1 MSSVTS
7 EVARQRFRSV
17 FARVEANPVFSHVR
31 NAVFIIVLYR
41 FLSRA
46 FIQAAIKGPVT
57 AARDY
62 FNSFVQRFILI
73 ARASVPGANS
83 LVKKEIAKQI
93 KSIEKKMVRV
103 APGEKVY
110 RALPTTGLSEPAV
123 RKELDRYQSMGD
135 VDWKAGRISG
145 AIYHGGE
152 EVSALITD
160 AFSRFTITN
169 PLHPEIFPGIRKME
183 AEVVSMV
190 LRMYNGPETACG
202 SVTSGGTESLLM
214 AVKAYRDMAREQR
227 GVTEPEMVV
236 PVTIHAAF
244 DKAESYFG
252 VKLIHIPIHPVTG
265 KVDLVRVARAINRN
279 TIMVA
284 GSAPNFPHGII
295 DDIPALAALAKKAGI
310 GMHVDCCLGGF
321 VVPFQEKA
329 GFALEHA
336 VDFRVDGVT
345 SISVDTHKYGF
356 APKGSSVVMYRSKEI
371 RDFQYFV
378 TTEWP
383 GGIYASPTIAGS
395 RPGAL
400 IAGCWAAMVHFGED
414 GYVKSTKQIM
424 ETARKIKAGVLE
436 IKSLELIGDPL
447 TTVIAFRAAA
457 HTSINTYAIADL
469 LSRKHWHLNV
479 LQNPPAI
486 HIACTMLTVNAVD
499 QLLDDL
505 RQAVSEIEKDPEAG
519 KGAVAAIYG
528 TCASV
533 PDRTIVADVTRGFL
547 DALTKI

>member
-1 MSSVTS
+1 MSPAPAATAVQK
-7 EVARQRFRSV
+7 VNMAL
-17 FARVEANPVFSHVR
+17 ARVNSQPLVSLLK
-31 NAVFIIVLYR
+31 NAIVLLVLYR
-41 FLSRA
+41 YLSRA
-46 FIQAAIKGPVT
+46 AMQAAIKGPVQ
-57 AARDY
+57 AAREFY
-62 FNSFVQRFILI
+62 KRSLQRIIVLTRKTVPAANTLVQ
-73 ARASVPGANS
+73 
-83 LVKKEIAKQI
+83 KQIAKQI
-93 KSIEKKMVRV
+93 KGIEKQMVKL

-110 RALPTTGLSEPAV
+110 RALPPNGMTDPEV
-123 RKELDRYQSMGD
+123 RKELERYQAMGD
-135 VDWKAGRISG
+135 VDWKEGKISG

-152 EVSALITD
+152 AVNSLITD

-190 LRMYNGPETACG
+190 LRMYNAPDTGCG

-214 AVKAYRDMAREQR
+214 AVKAYRDMAREKR
-227 GVTEPEMVV
+227 GVTEPEMVI

-252 VKLIHIPIHPVTG
+252 VKIVHIPVNATTG
-265 KVDLVRVARAINRN
+265 KVDMVKVARAINRN
-279 TIMVA
+279 TIMLA
-284 GSAPNFPHGII
+284 GSAPNFPHGIV
-295 DDIPALAALAKKAGI
+295 DDIPALAALAKKHKI

-321 VVPFQEKA
+321 IVPFLEKA
-329 GFALEHA
+329 GFPLEHP

-356 APKGSSVVMYRSKEI
+356 APKGSSVIMYRAKEY
-371 RDFQYFV
+371 RDYQYFV

-383 GGIYASPTIAGS
+383 GGIYASPSIAGS

-400 IAGCWAAMVHFGED
+400 IAGCWAALIHFGEA
-414 GYVKSTKQIM
+414 GYVKSTKEIM
-424 ETARKIKAGVLE
+424 TAAMKIKAGVKTIDGL
-436 IKSLELIGDPL
+436 KLIGDPL
-447 TTVIAFRAAA
+447 ITVVAFSGVGAV
-457 HTSINTYAIADL
+457 NTYAVADL

-486 HIACTMLTVNAVD
+486 HIACTMLTVKAAD
-499 QLLDDL
+499 QLLVDL
-505 RQAVSEIEKDPEAG
+505 QDAVTDIKNNPEAG

-528 TCASV
+528 TAASV
-533 PDRTIVADVTRGFL
+533 PDRTIIADVTRGFL

>member
-1 MSSVTS
+1 MSPASAATAVQK
-7 EVARQRFRSV
+7 VNMAL
-17 FARVEANPVFSHVR
+17 ARVNSQPLVSLLK
-31 NAVFIIVLYR
+31 NAIVLLVLYR
-41 FLSRA
+41 YLSRA
-46 FIQAAIKGPVT
+46 AMQAAIKGPLQ
-57 AARDY
+57 AAREFY
-62 FNSFVQRFILI
+62 KRSLQRIIVLTRKTVPAANTLVQ
-73 ARASVPGANS
+73 
-83 LVKKEIAKQI
+83 KQIAKQI
-93 KSIEKKMVRV
+93 KGIEKQMVKL

-110 RALPTTGLSEPAV
+110 RALPPNGMTDPEV
-123 RKELDRYQSMGD
+123 RKELERYQAMGD
-135 VDWKAGRISG
+135 VDWKEGKISG

-152 EVSALITD
+152 AVNSLITD

-190 LRMYNGPETACG
+190 LRMYNAPDTGCG

-214 AVKAYRDMAREQR
+214 AVKAYRDMAREKR
-227 GVTEPEMVV
+227 GVTEPEMVI

-252 VKLIHIPIHPVTG
+252 VKIVHIPVNATTG
-265 KVDLVRVARAINRN
+265 KVDMVKVARAINRN
-279 TIMVA
+279 TIMLA
-284 GSAPNFPHGII
+284 GSAPNFPHGIV
-295 DDIPALAALAKKAGI
+295 DDIPALAALAKKHKI

-321 VVPFQEKA
+321 IVPFLEKA
-329 GFALEHA
+329 GFPLEHP

-356 APKGSSVVMYRSKEI
+356 APKGSSVIMYRAKEY
-371 RDFQYFV
+371 RDYQYFV

-383 GGIYASPTIAGS
+383 GGIYASPSIAGS

-400 IAGCWAAMVHFGED
+400 IAGCWAALIHFGEA
-414 GYVKSTKQIM
+414 GYVKSTKEIM
-424 ETARKIKAGVLE
+424 TAAMKIKAGVKTIDGL
-436 IKSLELIGDPL
+436 KLIGDPL
-447 TTVIAFRAAA
+447 ITVVAF
-457 HTSINTYAIADL
+457 SGVGPVNTYAVADL

-486 HIACTMLTVNAVD
+486 HIACTMLTVKAAD
-499 QLLDDL
+499 QLLVDL
-505 RQAVSEIEKDPEAG
+505 QDAVTDIRNNPEAG

-528 TCASV
+528 TAASV
-533 PDRTIVADVTRGFL
+533 PDRTIIADVTRGFL